1 MSKATTPK
9 ATTSP
14 ATKKAHK
21 STGCKGMMIS
31 FTTKR
36 GREVQFEGKA
46 GKSCL
51 PRKTSSSKNSRAVR
65 EIFAD
70 ASKQCGKLFG
80 YFTKESGR
88 CVKDAFKSNYTPKRA
103 R

>member
-1 MSKATTPK
+1 MSKAR
-9 ATTSP
+9 TSP
-14 ATKKAHK
+14 TTKKAHK
-21 STGCKGMMIS
+21 SAGCKGTMIS

-36 GREVQFEGKA
+36 GKKVQFEGKA
-46 GKSCL
+46 GKSCP
-51 PRKTSSSKNSRAVR
+51 PRKTSSSKDSRAVR
-65 EIFAD
+65 AIFAD
-70 ASKQCGKLFG
+70 ASKQCGKRFG